1 MLNNNDLQNSNNIY
15 INKLPQII
23 ANLGLWDTPTS
34 FDNSASW
41 YQALKYVCEYMLNT
55 LIPHMKQNDTNIEE
69 LTTLY
74 NEIKT
79 YVDNYFNDLDV
90 QEEINKKL
98 DEMDQDGSLAEIINQ
113 EIFNGLNDKITSLE
127 NEINDIENNQT
138 TIFMSDSYGEGQSK
152 PEWVTGWPEFTRQA
166 LEIPENQYYNFSE
179 SGAGFLNQGGRG
191 HTFLTLLQSKL
202 NQVTDKSK
210 VKRLVLCGGGNDARY
225 YVDHNYKTTS
235 QMDTAIKTFVN
246 YARQQFPNAKIYFG
260 MITNLAS
267 TYEQSQ
273 RDYNA
278 RNRFPIIIRA
288 YKNAIKLNVGYLSG
302 VENIMKNYSY
312 FSVDL
317 VHPTQDGYIK
327 LGYEIAQAIKTGC
340 VQYKDIYVKD
350 NFTPAEF
357 INTDTSFF
365 DSNSSLLN
373 DTVDWGIVNAHFFLS
388 TPQTYGE
395 STNTKKEIKLGDIL
409 PNYYRAGYIN
419 QCRIITNGFYRE
431 SNGTVYAGAFELYI
445 NENMELILNTPVLKP
460 GENLYHTPTNV
471 TEIFFNPGHAC
482 IPSIYC

>member
-1 MLNNNDLQNSNNIY
+1 MSNINY
-15 INKLPQII
+15 NFNKL
-23 ANLGLWDTPTS
+23 TPFKFFCLTNFPFIEEDFDALTYYQLLCKVVEYLNKVITS
-34 FDNSASW
+34 TNSIGT
-41 YQALKYVCEYMLNT
+41 QT
-55 LIPHMKQNDTNIEE
+55 EE
-69 LTTLY
+69 LTNAFNTL
-74 NEIKT
+74 ED
-79 YVDNYFNDLDV
+79 YVNNYFTNLDV
-90 QEEINKKL
+90 QEEINNKL
-98 DEMDQDGSLAEIINQ
+98 DKMATDGTLDKIINQ
-113 EIFNGLNDKITSLE
+113 EIFGELNDKITNLE
-127 NEINDIENNQT
+127 NDINDIENNQT
-138 TIFMSDSYGEGQSK
+138 TIFMSDSYGEGQSV
-152 PEWVTGWPEFTRQA
+152 PSWVTGWPTYAKQA
-166 LEIPENQYYNFSE
+166 LNIPDNQYYNFSE
-179 SGAGFLNQGGRG
+179 SGAGFLNRGGKG

-210 VKRLVLCGGGNDARY
+210 VKRFVLCGGGNDARY

-246 YARQQFPNAKIYFG
+246 YAKEQFPNAKIYFG

-278 RNRFPIIIRA
+278 RNKFPIIIRA

-312 FSVDL
+312 FSGDL

-373 DTVDWGIVNAHFFLS
+373 DTVDWGIVNAQFFLS

-395 STNTKKEIKLGDIL
+395 STQTKKEIKLGDIL

-431 SNGTVYAGAFELYI
+431 SDGTVYAGAFELYI
-445 NENMELILNTPVLKP
+445 NENMELILNTPVLKS

>member
-1 MLNNNDLQNSNNIY
+1 MNYKNFN
-15 INKLPQII
+15 INKLTPFKFFCLTNFPFIEEDFDSLTNYELLCKVVEYLNKVI
-23 ANLGLWDTPTS
+23 DTT
-34 FDNSASW
+34 NAIGT
-41 YQALKYVCEYMLNT
+41 QA
-55 LIPHMKQNDTNIEE
+55 EE
-69 LTTLY
+69 LTNAF
-74 NEIKT
+74 NELKN
-79 YVDNYFNDLDV
+79 YVNNYFTNLDV
-90 QEEINKKL
+90 QEEINNKL
-98 DEMDQDGSLAEIINQ
+98 DQMATDGTLDKIINQ
-113 EIFNGLNDKITSLE
+113 EIFGELNDKITNLE
-127 NEINDIENNQT
+127 NDINDIENNQT
-138 TIFMSDSYGEGQSK
+138 TIFMSDSYGVGQSV
-152 PEWVTGWPEFTRQA
+152 PNYVTGWPEYARQA
-166 LEIPENQYYNFSE
+166 LEIPQNQYYNFSE
-179 SGAGFLNQGGRG
+179 SGAGFLNIGGSG

-210 VKRLVLCGGGNDARY
+210 VKRFVLCGGGNDARY

-235 QMDTAIKTFVN
+235 QMDNAIKTFIN
-246 YARQQFPNAKIYFG
+246 YVKQQFPNAKIYFG

-278 RNRFPIIIRA
+278 RNKFPIIIRA

-312 FSVDL
+312 FSGDL

-350 NFTPAEF
+350 SFTPSDF

-365 DSNSSLLN
+365 NSNSSLLN

-431 SNGTVYAGAFELYI
+431 SDRTVYAGAFELYI
-445 NENMELILNTPVLKP
+445 NENMELILNTPVLVSGK
-460 GENLYHTPTNV
+460 NLYHTPTNV
-471 TEIFFNPGHAC
+471 IEIFFNPGHAC

>member
-1 MLNNNDLQNSNNIY
+1 MKPLNYIKNLYPLLQSNSFPFLEKTFDDIDEYAILARIQKAVNEVITNNNILNSNFTELNSNFTELNN
-15 INKLPQII
+15 
-23 ANLGLWDTPTS
+23 
-34 FDNSASW
+34 
-41 YQALKYVCEYMLNT
+41 YVT
-55 LIPHMKQNDTNIEE
+55 
-69 LTTLY
+69 
-74 NEIKT
+74 
-79 YVDNYFNDLDV
+79 NYFKNLDV
-90 QEEINKKL
+90 QNEIDIKLQQMAEDGTLAQIINEEIFT
-98 DEMDQDGSLAEIINQ
+98 D
-113 EIFNGLNDKITSLE
+113 LNNKITELE
-127 NEINDIENNQT
+127 NTIDDLENNNT
-138 TIFMSDSYGEGQSK
+138 TIFMSDSYGEGQSV
-152 PEWVTGWPEFTRQA
+152 PSWVTGWPTYTKQA
-166 LEIPENQYYNFSE
+166 LNIPDNQYYNFSE
-179 SGAGFLNQGGRG
+179 SGAGFLNQGGQG

-210 VKRLVLCGGGNDARY
+210 VKRFVLCGGGNDARY
-225 YVDHNYKTTS
+225 YVDHNYKTTA
-235 QMDTAIKTFVN
+235 QMDNAIETFIN
-246 YARQQFPNAKIYFG
+246 YVKQQFPNAKIYFG

-267 TYEQSQ
+267 TFSQSQ

-278 RNRFPIIIRA
+278 RNKFPIIIRA

-312 FSVDL
+312 FSDDL

-357 INTDTSFF
+357 INTDSSFF
-365 DSNSSLLN
+365 NSNSSLLN
-373 DTVDWGIVNAHFFLS
+373 DTVDWGIVEAHFFLS

-395 STNTKKEIKLGDIL
+395 STQTKKEIKLGDIL

-431 SNGTVYAGAFELYI
+431 SDGTVYAGAFELYI
-445 NENMELILNTPVLKP
+445 NENMELILNTPVLKS

>member
-1 MLNNNDLQNSNNIY
+1 MSNINYNFSKLTPFKFFCLTNFPFIEEDFDALTYYQLLCKVVEYLNNVI
-15 INKLPQII
+15 K
-23 ANLGLWDTPTS
+23 T
-34 FDNSASW
+34 
-41 YQALKYVCEYMLNT
+41 
-55 LIPHMKQNDTNIEE
+55 TNAIGTQTEE
-69 LTTLY
+69 LTNAF
-74 NEIKT
+74 NELKN
-79 YVDNYFNDLDV
+79 YVDNYFTNLDV
-90 QEEINKKL
+90 QEEINNKL
-98 DEMDQDGSLAEIINQ
+98 DQMATDGTLDKIINQ
-113 EIFNGLNDKITSLE
+113 EIFGELNDKITNLE
-127 NEINDIENNQT
+127 NDINDIENNNT
-138 TIFMSDSYGEGQSK
+138 TIFMSDSYGEGQSV
-152 PEWVTGWPEFTRQA
+152 PSWVTGWPTYAKQA
-166 LEIPENQYYNFSE
+166 LNIPDNQYYNFSE

-246 YARQQFPNAKIYFG
+246 YAKQQFPNAKIYFG

-267 TYEQSQ
+267 TFSQSQ

-312 FSVDL
+312 FSGDL

-350 NFTPAEF
+350 SFTPSDF

-395 STNTKKEIKLGDIL
+395 STQTKKEIKLGNIL

-419 QCRIITNGFYRE
+419 QCRIITNGYYRE
-431 SNGTVYAGAFELYI
+431 SDNTVYAGAFELYI

-471 TEIFFNPGHAC
+471 TEISFSPGHAC